1 MKKILLILIAALD
14 LAGVANAA
22 LLLDETFTYPDGSLI
37 TNSSFL
43 WTNHS
48 GTVGQMQVVSGRA
61 EIRAGNTPNLPTGS
75 EDVNRLIPGGP
86 FLGETNLYASFT
98 VNFSEAPINGT
109 TYFAHFKD
117 SALNFRC
124 RVFALTNGAAPG
136 KVRLGIGNFSVAAAS
151 AVLAQDLDLNTD
163 YKVVLRFIT
172 SVGVGGT
179 NSTLWVNPTSEASP
193 GQVTATDTTG
203 NTYNGTYS
211 FALRQANST
220 GILQVDDLKV
230 GTTFADV
237 STIGGP
243 PSISGLVSTNIPANS
258 STGPMPFIVND
269 VETDATNLVVT
280 ATSDNPTLV
289 PNNPANLTFGGSG
302 ENRTL
307 TVTPATG
314 QQGVANI
321 EVVVTDL
328 QGDKATNAFTLTVGQ
343 PAISA
348 IANQIAYVGAIT
360 NVAFWVNDTE
370 TAPGSL
376 TVTATS
382 DNQTVLPDAN
392 IGIANP
398 GGTNRVLW
406 LTNAAAGLATVTVTV
421 QDGIF
426 TVPTTFKFTAAPDN
440 GILLAEDFSYPDG
453 SLITNSAFLWNA
465 HSGTTGQTEVVNGKL
480 PISFSRTED
489 VNRWFTNAPVAST
502 SGQLIFTRFVVNF
515 TNLPTASGVGE
526 YFQHLYAFSGA
537 FRARV
542 FSTTNG
548 APAGKLRL
556 GVSNGG
562 FVTAVHPQVL
572 DLNKDHVVITRY
584 NTATAETTLW
594 VDPVAESSPNVF
606 APDLT
611 STATIYG
618 VAFRQNTGIGNLIVD
633 DLLVGS
639 TFNQVLLTLAPSPIP
654 LNIANVGGQ
663 AVITWNDPG
672 GQFKLATGTDI
683 FSVTNIIGGATSPYT
698 NNLGDAQRYF
708 RLVYP

>member
-1 MKKILLILIAALD
+1 MKKILLTLTAALG
-14 LAGVANAA
+14 LAGAANSAV
-22 LLLDETFTYPDGSLI
+22 LLNESFSYSDGNL
-37 TNSSFL
+37 TTVSSGA
-43 WTNHS
+43 WSAHS
-48 GTVGQMQVVSGRA
+48 G
-61 EIRAGNTPNLPTGS
+61 AGNGPVQVIGNKIQLVTTAA
-75 EDVNRLIPGGP
+75 EDVNRSIGVSYSNQ
-86 FLGETNLYASFT
+86 NLYASFKMNLT
-98 VNFSEAPINGT
+98 VLPSAT
-109 TYFAHFKD
+109 TYFAHFLQN
-117 SALNFRC
+117 ATTFRC
-124 RVFALTNGAAPG
+124 RVWAITNGAAPG
-136 KVRLGIGNFSVAAAS
+136 KYRLGITSVGS
-151 AVLAQDLDLNTD
+151 TTSQVVAVPSDLDPNTD
-163 YKVVLRFIT
+163 YTVVLRFL
-172 SVGVGGT
+172 GGT
-179 NSTLWVNPTSEASP
+179 NATLWVNPTSESSIANRADGTNDITALGSWAS
-193 GQVTATDTTG
+193 TA
-203 NTYNGTYS
+203 
-211 FALRQANST
+211 FAFRQST
-220 GILQVDDLKV
+220 GMGTMTIDDLLV
-230 GTTFADV
+230 GDQFSDV
-237 STIGGP
+237 ATIGGP
-243 PSISGLVSTNIPANS
+243 PSISGLVSTNIPANT

-269 VETDATNLVVT
+269 VETAATNLVVT

-314 QQGVANI
+314 QQGVAII

-328 QGDKATNAFTLTVGQ
+328 QGDKATNTFTLTVGQ

-392 IGIANP
+392 IGIVNS
-398 GGTNRVLW
+398 GGTNRTIW
-406 LTNAAAGLATVTVTV
+406 LTNTAAGFAVVTVTLN
-421 QDGIF
+421 DGTF
-426 TVPTTFKFTAAPDN
+426 NVPTTFTLTAAPDN

-683 FSVTNIIGGATSPYT
+683 FSVTNIISGATSPYT

>member
-1 MKKILLILIAALD
+1 
-14 LAGVANAA
+14 
-22 LLLDETFTYPDGSLI
+22 
-37 TNSSFL
+37 
-43 WTNHS
+43 
-48 GTVGQMQVVSGRA
+48 
-61 EIRAGNTPNLPTGS
+61 
-75 EDVNRLIPGGP
+75 
-86 FLGETNLYASFT
+86 
-98 VNFSEAPINGT
+98 
-109 TYFAHFKD
+109 
-117 SALNFRC
+117 
-124 RVFALTNGAAPG
+124 
-136 KVRLGIGNFSVAAAS
+136 
-151 AVLAQDLDLNTD
+151 
-163 YKVVLRFIT
+163 
-172 SVGVGGT
+172 
-179 NSTLWVNPTSEASP
+179 VNPTSESS
-193 GQVTATDTTG
+193 TANRAD
-203 NTYNGTYS
+203 GTNDIT
-211 FALRQANST
+211 ALGAWVST
-220 GILQVDDLKV
+220 GFAFRQSSGMGTMAIDDLLV
-230 GTTFADV
+230 GDQFSDV
-237 STIGGP
+237 ATIGGP
-243 PSISGLVSTNIPANS
+243 PSISGLVSTNIPANT

-269 VETDATNLVVT
+269 VETAATNLVVT

-314 QQGVANI
+314 QQGVAII

-328 QGDKATNAFTLTVGQ
+328 QGDKATNTFTLTVGQ

-392 IGIANP
+392 IGIVNS
-398 GGTNRVLW
+398 GGTNRTIW
-406 LTNAAAGLATVTVTV
+406 LTNTAAGFAVVTVTLN
-421 QDGIF
+421 DGTF
-426 TVPTTFKFTAAPDN
+426 NVPTTFTLTAAPDN

-548 APAGKLRL
+548 APTGKLRL

-594 VDPVAESSPNVF
+594 VDPVAESSPSVS
-606 APDLT
+606 APDT
-611 STATIYG
+611 ISAPTIYG
-618 VAFRQNTGIGNLIVD
+618 IAFRQNTGIGSLVVD

-639 TFNQVLLTLAPSPIP
+639 TFGQVFLSLAPNSIP
-654 LNIANVGGQ
+654 LAITSSAGQ
-663 AVITWNDPG
+663 AVITWDDPG
-672 GQFKLATGTDI
+672 GQFKLATGTNI
-683 FSVTNIIGGATSPYT
+683 YSVTNIISGATSPYT
-698 NNLGDAQRYF
+698 NNLGDTERYF